1 MKNQENQY
9 IIPILIPYIKIP
21 KDCIFHSQDNIE
33 TNKIKSLT
41 KQKVKKII
49 DEYLKNQKEENIS
62 KEVVF
67 YGGDFTKLDTKIQE
81 ELLEA
86 VYEYIEQKKI
96 DSIVI
101 TASPEDINKELLKKL
116 KKYKVKTI
124 ELNAQSTNNYILNRA
139 GIKHT
144 FEDITKASKLI
155 KWNGLKLGYQML
167 VGLPESTRL
176 DELNT
181 AKELIKFKPKTI
193 KIFPVLVLNNT
204 ILQKEY
210 EEGTYEPINMNQ
222 AVETCKELVYL
233 FNRKKIR
240 VTKIGLQD
248 TDFIKK
254 SNSGESKVIA
264 GPYDEAFGQLVLD
277 SIWYDS
283 IVDKIKTFN
292 VKVKEVE
299 IKVNPLDEIS
309 VLGYNNENAT
319 KLKNVYEVDIKV
331 KTDENIKPGKSE
343 IEILKTFTDF
353 REEEKLSK

>member
-33 TNKIKSLT
+33 TNKIESLT

-81 ELLEA
+81 ELLGA
-86 VYEYIEQKKI
+86 VYEYIEQKEI

-144 FEDITKASKLI
+144 SEDITKASKLI

-204 ILQKEY
+204 ILH
-210 EEGTYEPINMNQ
+210 
-222 AVETCKELVYL
+222 KELVYL
-233 FNRKKIR
+233 FNRKKIK

-353 REEEKLSK
+353 REEERLSK